1 MTRASRR
8 TAPAPRIYTRTG
20 DAGETGLIG
29 GRRVPKDHPRV
40 EAYGAVDELNAHLG
54 AARAL
59 ARGGQVAT
67 LLGEVQHRLFD
78 LGAELA
84 TPPARSAPAGVRA
97 EDVAALERA
106 IDRYQQRL
114 PPLRAFV
121 LPGGTPLAASLHVA
135 RTVCRRAER
144 RVVAL
149 SRAEPVRAEVL
160 AYLNRLSDLLF
171 VLARAANRAAGRPDV
186 VWQKRPSG

>member
-1 MTRASRR
+1 MTRTPRR
-8 TAPAPRIYTRTG
+8 AAGPRIYTRAG

-54 AARAL
+54 AVRAL
-59 ARGGQVAT
+59 ARAREVTA
-67 LLGEVQHRLFD
+67 LLGEIQHRLFD

-84 TPPARSAPAGVRA
+84 TPPTHIPPAGVRA

-106 IDRYQQRL
+106 IDRYQDRL
-114 PPLRAFV
+114 APLRAFV

-135 RTVCRRAER
+135 RAVCRRAER

-149 SRAEPVRAEVL
+149 ARAEPVRPEVL
-160 AYLNRLSDLLF
+160 QYLNRLSDLLF
-171 VLARAANRAAGRPDV
+171 VLAREANRAARRADV
-186 VWQKRPSG
+186 LWQRRA

>member
-1 MTRASRR
+1 VSKAPRR
-8 TAPAPRIYTRTG
+8 GAPGPRIYTRTG

-54 AARAL
+54 AARAQ
-59 ARGGQVAT
+59 ARSREMAAV
-67 LLGEVQHRLFD
+67 LGEIQHRLFD

-84 TPPARSAPAGVRA
+84 TPPARAVPAGVRG
-97 EDVAALERA
+97 EDVRALEQV

-114 PPLRAFV
+114 PPLRAFI
-121 LPGGTPLAASLHVA
+121 LPGGTGLAASLHVA
-135 RTVCRRAER
+135 RAVCRRAER

-149 SRAEPVRAEVL
+149 SRVEPVRAEAL
-160 AYLNRLSDLLF
+160 QYLNRLSDLLF
-171 VLARAANRAAGRPDV
+171 VLARAANRAARHPDV
-186 VWQKRPSG
+186 VWRRRP